1 MEDLDKEI
9 RLQVRTKSDRPVMN
23 TVDTPEYI
31 NLATHFNANKENI
44 NQYESI
50 QFTENSTVID
60 TFEDEALL
68 RGEIKPKVVKKNVS
82 ETDAFGGK
90 TVSSV
95 TYSAD
100 ASISSSKESSK
111 SVSAI
116 PGNQGTVASPD
127 GKAKVLPYQ
136 DIPGNFATVDSLN
149 PKIEKQ
155 ERYIVVPASVAPFY
169 NPIVLFFISI
179 MLVLLIV
186 AEIVGLIYVF

>member
-1 MEDLDKEI
+1 MEELDKEI

-23 TVDTPEYI
+23 TLDTPEYI
-31 NLATHFNANKENI
+31 NLATHFKDNKGNI

-50 QFTENSTVID
+50 QFTENSNVID

-68 RGEIKPKVVKKNVS
+68 KGEIKPKVVKRNTTS
-82 ETDAFGGK
+82 STTDAFGGNVAPK
-90 TVSSV
+90 NIDNAERVATVN
-95 TYSAD
+95 T
-100 ASISSSKESSK
+100 
-111 SVSAI
+111 I
-116 PGNQGTVASPD
+116 PSNQGTVASPD

-149 PKIEKQ
+149 PKVEKQ
-155 ERYIVVPASVAPFY
+155 ERYVVVPSSVAPFY

-179 MLVLLIV
+179 ILVLLIV